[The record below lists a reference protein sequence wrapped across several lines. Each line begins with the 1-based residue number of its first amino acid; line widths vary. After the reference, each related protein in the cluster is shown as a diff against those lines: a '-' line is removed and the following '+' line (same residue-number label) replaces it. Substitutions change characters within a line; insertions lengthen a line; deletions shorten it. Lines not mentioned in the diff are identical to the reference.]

1 MTDIA
6 QVIIIATSVLGSLLL
21 VARGLLQLAKYT
33 KTTKDDKYLGKIVK
47 FLNATL
53 EVISGIKYQ
62 K

>member
-1 MTDIA
+1 MVDVT
-6 QVIIIATSVLGSLLL
+6 QIILIITSVLGALLL
-21 VARGLLQLAKYT
+21 IARGLLVLAKYT

>member
-33 KTTKDDKYLGKIVK
+33 ATTKDDKYLGKIVK